1 MSDISVLRVIAW
13 PPRCVCWT
21 VREERRRGR
30 EVRLIITNYS
40 GECHQCG
47 DTLSGL
53 ARPVSGHHAGWHCP
67 DIRRGHYQDSDS
79 IILLSCSQYQ
89 QYRGV
94 GLKHN
99 HFTLPLSLGEIIPGW
114 SISQLFLSPLR
125 SNSINCEKSE
135 HLNTIQTIQGKY

>member
-1 MSDISVLRVIAW
+1 M
-13 PPRCVCWT
+13 
-21 VREERRRGR
+21 RRGG

-47 DTLSGL
+47 DTLSGHP
-53 ARPVSGHHAGWHCP
+53 RPVSGGDHAGSHCP

-79 IILLSCSQYQ
+79 IIPLSCSQYQ
-89 QYRGV
+89 QYRGE

-99 HFTLPLSLGEIIPGW
+99 HFTLCLSLGEIIPGW

-135 HLNTIQTIQGKY
+135 HLNASQSLSLKF